1 MVKTKEFIKRVEDM
15 GFKILNASDMF
26 LYIYIRE
33 VDDDY
38 EQLGYVDVETENIMN
53 ISGLGIDKITSDK
66 REKLFKLIVE
76 YASTPP
82 EERKEEKKY
91 YIKHKYLRKHNA
103 YLNYNK
109 SFKEWIFHSKSDTA
123 NRKTQFTLAEL
134 PNWVHEML
142 EQGHLV
148 KEEVE

>member
-1 MVKTKEFIKRVEDM
+1 MKTKEFIKRVEDM

-38 EQLGYVDVETENIMN
+38 QQLGYVDVETENIMN

-66 REKLFKLIVE
+66 REKLFKLIVK

-103 YLNYNK
+103 YLNYDK
-109 SFKEWIFHSKSDTA
+109 SLQEWTFHTKSNA
-123 NRKTQFTLAEL
+123 VNLKTQFTLAEL
-134 PNWVHEML
+134 PEWVHETI
-142 EQGHLV
+142 EDGYLV

>member
-1 MVKTKEFIKRVEDM
+1 MKTKEFIKRVGDM

-91 YIKHKYLRKHNA
+91 YIKHPGLSRDFA
-103 YLNYNK
+103 YLNQ
-109 SFKEWIFHSKSDTA
+109 SIFGDEWYLSEKYEDDIT
-123 NRKTQFTLAEL
+123 KTQFTLEEL
-134 PNWVHEML
+134 PEFVHEWL
-142 EQGHLV
+142 ESGEFI

>member
-1 MVKTKEFIKRVEDM
+1 MKTKEFIKGIEDM

-82 EERKEEKKY
+82 EERKEDKKY
-91 YIKHKYLRKHNA
+91 YIKHPGLSRAFA
-103 YLNYNK
+103 YLNYRRFRN
-109 SFKEWIFHSKSDTA
+109 EWYLSAKYEDDIA
-123 NRKTQFTLAEL
+123 KTQFTLGEL
-134 PNWVHEML
+134 PEFVHEWL
-142 EQGHLV
+142 ESGEV
-148 KEEVE
+148 IKEEVE

>member
-1 MVKTKEFIKRVEDM
+1 MKTKEFIKRVEDM

-38 EQLGYVDVETENIMN
+38 QQLGYVDVETENIMN

-66 REKLFKLIVE
+66 REKLFKLIVK

-91 YIKHKYLRKHNA
+91 YIKHKYLANGWN
-103 YLNYNK
+103 YLNYTEEIEVWRITLKQENDL
-109 SFKEWIFHSKSDTA
+109 SL
-123 NRKTQFTLAEL
+123 TQFTLAEL
-134 PNWVHEML
+134 PLWVHEML